1 MLPIMRLYTRYLISQ
16 LAVPLLVAL
25 LAVSGAVWLSQALQL
40 VDLMVNK
47 GLPISTFLYLTALV
61 FPSLLLLI
69 LPLALFVAVL
79 FTFNRLLG
87 ESELVAMKAL
97 GLGNGQ
103 LARPAVILALLVTL
117 VCYLISLVGMPAA
130 SRAFKDLEHEIRN
143 SFSLSLLQEGVFN
156 TLAKGVTVYIDR
168 RAPDGSLAGLLV
180 EDDRDPQ
187 RRVTMMAERGF
198 IVAGDEVPR
207 IVLERGNRQERDAS
221 GQLSILHFET
231 YTIDFRLAGDA
242 LPTRWRKPKERY
254 VWELLSPGDDPDDRA
269 NYNRL
274 VAAGHERLTTPLAPL
289 VLALIGL
296 AAILP
301 ADVNRR
307 GYAWRLAA
315 GALAAV
321 VYQASTVAATSLAT
335 RWLGFVPLLY
345 LVQLVPLLA
354 AGWFLLAERGR
365 ARPAP
370 RSAAT
375 LGPGAAAAR

>member
-1 MLPIMRLYTRYLISQ
+1 MRLYTRYLTGQ

-61 FPSLLLLI
+61 FPSLLLMI
-69 LPLALFVAVL
+69 LPLSLFVAAL
-79 FTFNRLLG
+79 FTYNRLLV

-103 LARPAVILALLVTL
+103 LARAGILLAVVVTL
-117 VCYLISLVGMPAA
+117 LCYLISLVGMPVA

-156 TLAKGVTVYIDR
+156 NVAKGVTVYVDR

-198 IVAGDEVPR
+198 IVSGEDVPR
-207 IVLERGNRQERDAS
+207 IVLERGNRQERDAE
-221 GQLSILHFET
+221 GRVAILHFES
-231 YTIDFRLAGDA
+231 YTIDFQLAGDA

-254 VWELLSPGDDPDDRA
+254 IWELLNPGTDQDDRA

-289 VLALIGL
+289 VLALIGM

-307 GYAWRLAA
+307 GYTWRLAA
-315 GALAAV
+315 AALAAV
-321 VYQASTVAATSLAT
+321 AYQASTVAATSLAT

-345 LVQLVPLLA
+345 AVQLLPLLA
-354 AGWFLLAERGR
+354 AGWLLLAERGR
-365 ARPAP
+365 GGAG
-370 RSAAT
+370 RSGAAT
-375 LGPGAAAAR
+375 VRAGATSAG